1 MRIIDKKRMVKVLN
15 IINGKEMDAVK
26 NIMKKTFVD

>member
-1 MRIIDKKRMVKVLN
+1 MRIIDKKRMIKVPN

-26 NIMKKTFVD
+26 NIMKKLS

>member
-26 NIMKKTFVD
+26 NIMKKLS